1 MRLLAD
7 CGNTTVKLALAEGR
21 VLLRAARCEPR
32 PVAWQ
37 DFLGQDTP
45 EELVLLPGARGY
57 AGAVEAWWPGRIRTV
72 GGDLDLPPV
81 GQYVGMG
88 LDRIVAG
95 LGLEGPALVID
106 AGTATTFGAWSGTF
120 LGGLILPGAAACAA
134 GLAAAAPALP
144 MVTPGQHDARAC
156 QRDTAGALAAA
167 LGIGYPAMVA
177 ACADRLATETGLTRR
192 LLTGGNAPALAA
204 AGLQAEHDPWLVLRG
219 LAVLAAG

>member
-1 MRLLAD
+1 MRLLAE

-21 VLLRAARCEPR
+21 ELVRAARCEPR
-32 PVAWQ
+32 PAAWL

-57 AGAVEAWWPGRIRTV
+57 AGAVEAWWTGQIRTV
-72 GGDLDLPPV
+72 GADLDLPPV
-81 GQYVGMG
+81 GQYAGMG

-95 LGLEGPALVID
+95 LGLDGPTLVID

-134 GLAAAAPALP
+134 GLSAAAPALP
-144 MVTPGQHDARAC
+144 VVPPGAADARAC
-156 QRDTAGALAAA
+156 QRDTVGALAAA
-167 LGIGYPAMVA
+167 LGIGYPAMVT
-177 ACADRLATETGLTRR
+177 ACADRLAAETGLTRR
-192 LLTGGNAPALAA
+192 VVTGGNAPTLVA

-219 LAVLAAG
+219 LAVLAAP